1 VSYCTQQDLIDR
13 FSEAELIQLTDRAGA
28 ADAIDTAVL
37 GRAITDADDEI
48 NGWLA
53 GRYDLPLSSTPDTLV
68 RVACDIARYRLHTDS
83 MPEIVAQRYKD
94 AIKWLE
100 KVGTGQVNL
109 GLDDSGSEV
118 ASASAPEMQSDTS
131 VFGRGADW

>member
-1 VSYCTQQDLIDR
+1 MSYCTQQDLVDR

-28 ADAIDTAVL
+28 ANAIDTAVL
-37 GRAITDADDEI
+37 GQAISDADDEI

-53 GRYDLPLSSTPDTLV
+53 GRYTLPLSSTPAALV
-68 RVACDIARYRLHTDS
+68 RVACDIARYRLHIDS

-94 AIKWLE
+94 AINWLT
-100 KVGTGQVNL
+100 KVGTGAVSL
-109 GLDDSGSEV
+109 GLDEAGNEV
-118 ASASAPEMQSDTS
+118 VAASSPEMQSAES